1 MSVAIAW
8 VIANQALVA
17 TVLFA
22 VSEALGAN
30 PKVKANGI
38 LSLII
43 IQAQNALK
51 AKGAKDITPWIF
63 YDIQIETAYRGL
75 YFFINT
81 F

>member
-1 MSVAIAW
+1 MSIAIAW
-8 VIANQALVA
+8 LVSNQALVA

-51 AKGAKDITPWIF
+51 AKGAKDIT
-63 YDIQIETAYRGL
+63 T
-75 YFFINT
+75 
-81 F
+81 

>member
-1 MSVAIAW
+1 MSIAIAW
-8 VIANQALVA
+8 LVANQALVA

-30 PKVKANGI
+30 PKGKANGI

-51 AKGAKDITPWIF
+51 AKGAKDITP
-63 YDIQIETAYRGL
+63 
-75 YFFINT
+75 
-81 F
+81 